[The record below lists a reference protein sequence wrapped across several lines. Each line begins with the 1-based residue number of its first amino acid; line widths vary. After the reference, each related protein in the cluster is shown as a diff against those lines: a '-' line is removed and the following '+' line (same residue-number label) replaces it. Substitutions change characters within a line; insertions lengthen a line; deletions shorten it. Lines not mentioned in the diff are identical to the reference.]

1 MIRHVRGYVLAAVAA
16 TAIAGGSVAAAER
29 TVTLAVENMTCASCP
44 YIVRESLL
52 RVDGVSTVAVSFA
65 DKTAVVTFDDAMTDA
80 AALTRATAEVGFP
93 ARPLP

>member
-1 MIRHVRGYVLAAVAA
+1 MIRHLRDHVLAGVMA
-16 TAIAGGSVAAAER
+16 TAITGSSVQAAEQ
-29 TVTLAVENMTCASCP
+29 TATLAVENMTCASCP

-65 DKTAVVTFDDAMTDA
+65 DKTAVVTFDDAVTDA
-80 AALTRATAEVGFP
+80 AALTGATAEVGFP